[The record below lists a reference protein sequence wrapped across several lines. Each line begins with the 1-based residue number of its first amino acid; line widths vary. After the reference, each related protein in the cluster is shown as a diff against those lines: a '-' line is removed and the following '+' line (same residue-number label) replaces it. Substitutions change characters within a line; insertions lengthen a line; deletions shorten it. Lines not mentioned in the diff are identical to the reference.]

1 MKKSTRKSE
10 NTSRK
15 MEILQSKICGMQQS
29 SSKRKVYSSRALLQE
44 TRRISNNLT
53 YHLKGFEKV
62 EHKSVEGNNRTEQ
75 RNQEP
80 VE

>member
-1 MKKSTRKSE
+1 MKKSVRKSE

-15 MEILQSKICGMQQS
+15 MEIQQSKICGMQQS

-53 YHLKGFEKV
+53 YYLKEFEKE
-62 EHKSVEGNNRTEQ
+62 EHKNPKVSR
-75 RNQEP
+75 RK
-80 VE
+80 